1 MVKQVKIFYEYRD
14 KESLERDINR
24 FCMDFFPEEIFEIKI
39 LPIVREGQY
48 TAYTAYITY
57 QKDEYEES

>member
-1 MVKQVKIFYEYRD
+1 MVKQVKIFFEYRD
-14 KESLERDINR
+14 KEGLERDINR

-39 LPIVREGQY
+39 LPIVTKDGH
-48 TAYTAYITY
+48 ALYTAYITY